1 MEIIVVAPEIY
12 SKTARGLTHYISK
25 KKGYKAAYWTVKQ
38 YQHNEFQIGGQRYV
52 IFVGDTKENE
62 VTRDYV
68 EFIKLV
74 HSKGGVCYGY
84 DGQKALVYGKG
95 DLKDKNEFSEVF
107 NTINFTTAPVV
118 FIGTLGILA
127 PILLVPFAYL
137 GAIII
142 SLIVKKIIKIKEV
155 KKLKL
160 LQTQTAA
167 DAFINNEFDKWIQS
181 EC

>member
-38 YQHNEFQIGGQRYV
+38 YKDNEFQLGGQRYV
-52 IFVGDTKENE
+52 IFIGDSKENE

-68 EFIKLV
+68 EFIKLM
-74 HSKGGVCYGY
+74 HRDGGVCYGY
-84 DGQKALVYGKG
+84 DGPKALVYGKG
-95 DLKDKNEFSEVF
+95 DLKDKDAF
-107 NTINFTTAPVV
+107 TKILKAIGFTTAPVV
-118 FIGTLGILA
+118 FSSTLGIFA
-127 PILLVPFAYL
+127 PILLGPFAYL
-137 GAIII
+137 GVII
-142 SLIVKKIIKIKEV
+142 SLIVKMIININEE

-167 DAFINNEFDKWIQS
+167 DAFVKNEFDKWIQS